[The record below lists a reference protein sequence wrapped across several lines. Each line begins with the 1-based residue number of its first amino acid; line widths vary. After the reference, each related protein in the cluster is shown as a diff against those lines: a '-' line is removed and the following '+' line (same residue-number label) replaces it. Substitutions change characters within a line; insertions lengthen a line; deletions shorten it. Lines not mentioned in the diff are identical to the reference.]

1 MPTCKAEL
9 KMCENTIG
17 SGIKYMYNIVVQK
30 LNEYKLFR
38 NGWGGVF
45 GVDRN
50 HPKYAGGVFG
60 VDRNTQ

>member
-1 MPTCKAEL
+1 
-9 KMCENTIG
+9 MCENTIG